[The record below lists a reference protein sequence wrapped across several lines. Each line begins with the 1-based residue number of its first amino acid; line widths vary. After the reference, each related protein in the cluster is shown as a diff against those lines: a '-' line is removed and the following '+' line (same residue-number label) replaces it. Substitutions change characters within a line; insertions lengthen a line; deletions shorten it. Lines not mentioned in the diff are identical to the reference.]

1 MSVYVPGDVYTKG
14 LLGLHVTRAT
24 ATLPQTTQHALFT
37 VSGGRIALTAIV
49 GEVTT
54 IIQNQANNTKLI
66 ATPTTGTAVD
76 LCAVLNIAADE
87 VGCLYG
93 ITGLF
98 SDALVG
104 AAAGASV
111 LPRNRIVIPEGTI
124 DLHCAASDSGAV
136 AWDLWYVPLDAGAA
150 VAAA

>member
-1 MSVYVPGDVYTKG
+1 MSVYAKGSTYTKG
-14 LLGLHVTRAT
+14 LLGLQVSRAT
-24 ATLPQTTQHALFT
+24 ATLPQTTQGALFT

-54 IIQNQANNTKLI
+54 IVQNQANNTKII
-66 ATPTTGTAVD
+66 ANPTTGTDVD
-76 LCAVLNIAADE
+76 LCAALNIAADE

-111 LPRNRIVIPEGTI
+111 LPRNRIIVPEGTI
-124 DLHCAASDSGAV
+124 DLDCAASNTGAV
-136 AWDLWYVPLDAGAA
+136 AWDLWYVPLDTGAS